1 MLNVKAPLGPWP
13 FWPPAIIGKL
23 WLASSLGDY
32 DKGCRMT
39 APKQQ
44 IDDNRAKHESTGRK
58 EAEKVIH
65 VSIELHRSLGE
76 ERASR

>member
-1 MLNVKAPLGPWP
+1 
-13 FWPPAIIGKL
+13 
-23 WLASSLGDY
+23 
-32 DKGCRMT
+32 MT